1 MSPKKH
7 KMPTKSE
14 LQQLQKLYKTDEKIG
29 ERLGGVPAY
38 LVAYWRRK
46 KNIPKYSLPKFSETE
61 IRNLWERYGDDE
73 KCGLELGISKAA
85 FYNWRRRYGIREK
98 PAFLKL
104 EQLEFNF
111 PGSRVSPHATSLYG
125 KQTISQKIF
134 ARAAECEK
142 VEAGETVPV
151 EPGVALVNGNIL
163 AAVEAFRQ
171 AGVEYVWNPAR
182 IVVAPGPYRLDSNLT
197 ATDDNRALREFSK
210 RQGIRAFYDL
220 REGAVS
226 QVAMERGHL
235 LPGHLSLSNDR
246 HAAAY
251 GALSTLGIRVSEEQL
266 ATVWAEGKV
275 SLTVPH
281 TLHVSVTGRR
291 TRGVYAKDI
300 ALYLG
305 RKLTTD
311 ILAGKAVEFA
321 GSVVSQMSISER
333 FAIAD
338 MASGIG
344 ALGAL
349 CPYDATIRRYLTGR
363 TMINY
368 KPILADKDAEY
379 DQMFQ
384 ISIDHLP
391 PQIATGP
398 GLSEIKSVQECEQV
412 PVSRIVLGFCTNG
425 RFDDLRIAADVLK
438 GQNVHSDCQLFILP
452 ASRTVYL
459 EALKKGLIRIFVEAG
474 AVVLPAGSGPYVEAM
489 MADLPEG
496 EKVLSTGNWSDAP
509 ANKIASGDIYLCS
522 PATAVVSA
530 LSATITEPS
539 RFVK

>member
-1 MSPKKH
+1 
-7 KMPTKSE
+7 MPTKSE

-151 EPGVALVNGNIL
+151 EPGVALVNGNVL
-163 AAVEAFRQ
+163 AAVDAFRQ

-291 TRGVYAKDI
+291 TRGLYAKDI

-438 GQNVHSDCQLFILP
+438 GQSVHSDCQLFILP

-522 PATAVVSA
+522 PATAVVSS